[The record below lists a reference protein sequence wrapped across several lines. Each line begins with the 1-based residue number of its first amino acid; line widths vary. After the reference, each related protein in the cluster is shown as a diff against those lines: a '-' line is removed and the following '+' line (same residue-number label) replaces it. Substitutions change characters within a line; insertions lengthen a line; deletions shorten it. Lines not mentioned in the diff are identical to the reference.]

1 MLTLCNP
8 DFCLCLLSFRIE
20 VLGTPLCLR
29 SAWLRQYCRSSS
41 CCILSVTPSLSPCP
55 FLAKVRCS
63 VAKGDIVLPVLFMQF
78 THSWASRILVLF
90 QQHFFRLVSKKVE
103 NWEILLF
110 LDWLVEQLLDGVL
123 SRWLLQPASLCAA
136 HSQEGWHNHDNG
148 EDGAEGQGEGWSGGK
163 GAGIPPDV
171 LMCLRPPVFH
181 LFPLF
186 SLAFL
191 FYRLLPLTVDLSN
204 ICLWVMQTLAKCKL
218 LSCTSEW
225 GLFFKDRGVYGG
237 RMCIPL
243 VPSWHPFSW

>member
-1 MLTLCNP
+1 ML
-8 DFCLCLLSFRIE
+8 
-20 VLGTPLCLR
+20 
-29 SAWLRQYCRSSS
+29 
-41 CCILSVTPSLSPCP
+41 
-55 FLAKVRCS
+55 K
-63 VAKGDIVLPVLFMQF
+63 
-78 THSWASRILVLF
+78 
-90 QQHFFRLVSKKVE
+90 
-103 NWEILLF
+103 EIFLF

-225 GLFFKDRGVYGG
+225 GLFLRTGVYMGG
-237 RMCIPL
+237 GCVFRLSRRGIHSVGNEFGSSEAC
-243 VPSWHPFSW
+243 